1 MAKYLDAMLLYRGK
15 KKIDEKIIE
24 ELEYNSK
31 MCKKK
36 IKP

>member
-1 MAKYLDAMLLYRGK
+1 MLCSYTEGGG
-15 KKIDEKIIE
+15 KIDEKIIE